1 MASTSPR
8 LRPGQTI
15 TNDDGRKYCIQAYIA
30 GGGYGSVYRATAMS
44 GRGQRKAT
52 TVCVKICASA
62 DDWHCEAHFGNLL
75 SGYSEVVEL
84 LDSFAFGTGAGRRTR
99 YVLVTEYM
107 PEGTVADLADD
118 RDWHGWTPGRVR
130 REISRLLKVLAL
142 MHASGV
148 THRDIKPAN
157 VFIRDGHL
165 VLGDFGIS
173 KHSLTPRRSA
183 IDAYTPAYSP
193 NNMDERQNWAT
204 WVDIYQVGLL
214 AGTLLTGN
222 DFDSSHVGG
231 IRYLDIP
238 DDLKCWMWHATAHH
252 GLRYVSGLQASQA
265 LRQLRDVDMRDKSG
279 PKSIRGHH
287 VTLTGRFAMGSQR
300 KLAQMI
306 SRAGGTVQSTVT
318 DKTTVLVRAGNM
330 ANTVGVGE
338 GSKLFEVRERK
349 RRGERIHVISEER
362 LGALLER

>member
-1 MASTSPR
+1 M
-8 LRPGQTI
+8 
-15 TNDDGRKYCIQAYIA
+15 
-30 GGGYGSVYRATAMS
+30 YRATAMS

-118 RDWHGWTPGRVR
+118 RDWRGWTPGRVR

-287 VTLTGRFAMGSQR
+287 VTLTGRFATGSQR

-306 SRAGGTVQSTVT
+306 SRARWNRPIHGHRQDDSPRPGRQYGEYGRGWRG
-318 DKTTVLVRAGNM
+318 KQAVRSPRTQTSRRTNPCHQRGAVKHIAQPLTRAVHSQKM
-330 ANTVGVGE
+330 ADPCRPT
-338 GSKLFEVRERK
+338 S
-349 RRGERIHVISEER
+349 SS
-362 LGALLER
+362 